1 MDMKRILLLVVCLAA
16 CLHLH
21 AQLTLDECRRA
32 ARANYPLVRQYR
44 LIEQS
49 EAYTLSNAG
58 RGNLPQVSLSGK
70 VSYQSD
76 ATKLPFTLPDVD
88 FHGLPKDQYQ
98 VMVEIQQNIWDGGV
112 IRNRKQY
119 TKSEAEE
126 AVRRLDVSMYAL
138 DSRVDQIFFGIL
150 LLDEQLRQNAIFH
163 DDLERNLHRVSA
175 CLDNGIAHEADVD
188 AVQVEIL
195 NNGQQRIALETSRVA
210 YVRMLALLMGRELE
224 PDVAFERPELPHRE
238 EAFAIRRPELLLY
251 EAQERT
257 LDVRRQG
264 LRSGYLPR
272 FSLFAQGAYGNPGL
286 NLLKDK
292 FGAYYVVGARMSW
305 NFGSLYTLKNDLH
318 KLELERQRIDSERNL
333 FLLDTHL
340 QLAGQ
345 EGTISALR
353 RQMEKDEEIIR
364 LRANISRS
372 AEVKV
377 AEGTLSVTEMLRELT
392 AENLARQTK
401 VQHEVQLLLEVYKQK
416 HLTN

>member
-1 MDMKRILLLVVCLAA
+1 MKRILLLVVCLAA

-98 VMVEIQQNIWDGGV
+98 MMVEIQQNIWDGGV

-126 AVRRLDVSMYAL
+126 TVRRLDVSMYAL

-163 DDLERNLHRVSA
+163 DDLERPVFFANFVY
-175 CLDNGIAHEADVD
+175 GPIAVERRHQDLRTILRTNSRRGTD
-188 AVQVEIL
+188 TGGPSHGSVQC
-195 NNGQQRIALETSRVA
+195 Q
-210 YVRMLALLMGRELE
+210 GRELE

-305 NFGSLYTLKNDLH
+305 NFGSLYTLKNDRH